1 MKAIVI
7 GATGATGKCIVQELI
22 HDTQFDEVT
31 VLVRRASFSPH
42 PKLKEVIVDFNQ
54 LDHYKEYFSAD
65 VAYSVMGTTL
75 KDAGSKEA
83 QWKVDYEYQYE
94 FAKICAAQKVKTFV
108 LLSAIGATP
117 TSSIF
122 YSRMKGE
129 LEVAVKKLPFDALII
144 AQPASLLRPESN
156 RWTEKTAVKLM
167 RGLNQIGI
175 LKTYEVLHVQDLAL
189 ALIKASNTWKK
200 GIHTLKVKELVELSR
215 PHK

>member
-22 HDTQFDEVT
+22 NDPQFDGVT
-31 VLVRRASFSPH
+31 VLVRRASFSLH

-94 FAKICAAQKVKTFV
+94 FAKLCAAQKVKTFV

-189 ALIKASNTWKK
+189 ALIKASKTWKK